1 MKNETH
7 GIRSESKIIVADEQT
22 ILTKRDQ
29 SKENSMISKRDI

>member
-1 MKNETH
+1 MKHMEL
-7 GIRSESKIIVADEQT
+7 EVKADEQT